1 MNYCLTFSFE
11 MKNEH
16 RFLLSTIEKAI
27 DISLPNAHI
36 PGTLCL
42 FRLKDYFYI
51 QWRQHENK
59 PNQYIAA
66 IFDSLNSTTEDNWN
80 PSSPFVFNCSNASFI
95 EFRSDPFQ
103 LLIYRNDITEPS
115 DPRKFMIP
123 ETDYASVIDFVQKL
137 LSNGIA
143 VIGTEYKYCLQFYR
157 YCHHRVFAFTPP
169 HIQLRVLDFNN
180 IESFWDGVNN
190 YYEQLIIQIDKC
202 NTLPKDNEF
211 PLATA
216 ARAAHSRLMK
226 KIDDFISTIPSYQ
239 MITESEY
246 SSLFNDNG
254 SIKDPELFKNRL
266 YHEGAEISLL
276 PKILP
281 FVFGLYPL
289 DSTTD
294 ERQQIDKRIS
304 DDTESLMKQVEIK
317 QQQQTAHSKRIT
329 EIFRVITND
338 VLRTDRHLN
347 VFKNPKGIGS
357 DILTKFLKMFSILFP
372 PLGYLQGMNDLF
384 VPLILSYIP
393 YWSEDSTPVDKDG
406 NPIDYKPFLPKIF
419 WCFEAMMHHT
429 NHLEMLSHVTDCC
442 QQQAI
447 VVHQL
452 LEKVCPIAA
461 IWMRKNG
468 LQGLLWCYSDFVLLF
483 KRTFTDVWPTWLQF
497 NCSPN
502 PTRWLSI
509 FMCSIL
515 IAGLDQLTILPNV
528 QINSMMDAYPKI
540 LSSIS
545 LKKISQIA
553 LWLISVAPLEP
564 IVEKK
569 ENDIPTKFM
578 FFKTG
583 WSQKSD
589 NC

>member
-1 MNYCLTFSFE
+1 
-11 MKNEH
+11 MKNEN
-16 RFLLSTIEKAI
+16 RFLLSTIEMAI
-27 DISLPNAHI
+27 DISLPNSQI

-42 FRLKDYFYI
+42 FRLDDYFYL
-51 QWRQHENK
+51 QWKQHENR
-59 PNQYIAA
+59 PNQTIAA
-66 IFDSLNSTTEDNWN
+66 IFESLDSTSEDNWN
-80 PSSPFVFNCSNASFI
+80 PSSPFSFNCSNASFI
-95 EFRSDPFQ
+95 EFRQNPFQ
-103 LLIYRNDITEPS
+103 LLIYRNDTPQPSEP
-115 DPRKFMIP
+115 RTFIIP
-123 ETDYASVIDFVQKL
+123 ESYFVSVVDFVQKL

-143 VIGTEYKYCLQFYR
+143 VIGTEYEYCLEFYR
-157 YCHHRVFAFTPP
+157 YCHHRVFSFTPP
-169 HIQLRVLDFNN
+169 HIQLRMVEFKGF
-180 IESFWDGVNN
+180 ESFWDEVHQ
-190 YYEQLIIQIDKC
+190 YYEQLIIHLDKS

-216 ARAAHSRLMK
+216 ARAAHARKMK
-226 KIDDFISTIPSYQ
+226 SINNFVSAIPTYQ
-239 MITESEY
+239 MITESEFQ
-246 SSLFNDNG
+246 SLFDDSG
-254 SIKDPELFKNRL
+254 AIKNPELFKKRL
-266 YHEGAEISLL
+266 YHEGAEIKLL
-276 PKILP
+276 PKLLP

-289 DSTTD
+289 KSTTA
-294 ERQQIDKRIS
+294 EREQIDKRIS
-304 DDTESLMKQVEIK
+304 DETDSLMKQVEIK
-317 QQQQTAHSKRIT
+317 QKEQTSHSKRIT

-347 VFKNPKGIGS
+347 TFKNPKGIGS

-384 VPLILSYIP
+384 VPLMLSYIP
-393 YWSEDSTPVDKDG
+393 DWSEDSTPIDKDG
-406 NPIDYKPFLPKIF
+406 NPLDYKPLLPKIF
-419 WCFEAMMHHT
+419 WCFEAMMHNT
-429 NHLEMLSHVTDCC
+429 NHLEMLSRVTDCC

-447 VVHQL
+447 VVHYL

-468 LQGLLWCYSDFVLLF
+468 LKGLLWCYSDFVLLF

-502 PTRWLSI
+502 PSRWLSI

-515 IAGLDQLTILPNV
+515 IAGFDQLTRLPDV

-553 LWLISVAPLEP
+553 LWLVSVVPLEP

-569 ENDIPTKFM
+569 ENDVQTKFT
-578 FFKTG
+578 FFKTS
-583 WSQKSD
+583 WSQKVD